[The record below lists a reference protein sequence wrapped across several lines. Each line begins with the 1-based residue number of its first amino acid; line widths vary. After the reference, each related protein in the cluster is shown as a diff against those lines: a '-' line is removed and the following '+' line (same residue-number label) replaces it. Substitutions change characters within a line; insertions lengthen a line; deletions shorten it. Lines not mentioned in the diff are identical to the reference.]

1 MAGLVRA
8 DRTATMAEGKDRTKA
23 EATLR
28 EKLESVRAK
37 VVDDNK
43 RNRQMAACGRIVFP
57 VTKEDIYGW
66 GSLDDL
72 TRQILQCAYSV
83 FGVNV
88 DHFVEILEDT
98 DRKHD
103 RYAFLTAFLPSGA
116 PQRKSLT
123 DAAAMEALP
132 VTNSAKS

>member
-1 MAGLVRA
+1 MRA
-8 DRTATMAEGKDRTKA
+8 DRTATMAEGEDRTEA

-72 TRQILQCAYSV
+72 TRQILQCAHSV

-88 DHFVEILEDT
+88 DHFVEILEDSV
-98 DRKHD
+98 
-103 RYAFLTAFLPSGA
+103 YAAA
-116 PQRKSLT
+116 HVT
-123 DAAAMEALP
+123 DALAGCHESTL
-132 VTNSAKS
+132 